1 MLALAFCGQS
11 VKLLNKEAYNIIKQK
26 EVASYLASKTPFQA
40 SNIFAC
46 YDNNN
51 SYVVYSYQTIILKVS
66 AENDIYFDTKYY
78 SRTTSKLQNKIRK
91 AFHL

>member
-1 MLALAFCGQS
+1 M
-11 VKLLNKEAYNIIKQK
+11 ITQK
-26 EVASYLASKTPFQA
+26 EVTNYLTNKKPFQA

-46 YDNNN
+46 LTEKAEYI
-51 SYVVYSYQTIILKVS
+51 VYSYQTIILRVNS
-66 AENDIYFDTKYY
+66 AGEVEYFDDGYH